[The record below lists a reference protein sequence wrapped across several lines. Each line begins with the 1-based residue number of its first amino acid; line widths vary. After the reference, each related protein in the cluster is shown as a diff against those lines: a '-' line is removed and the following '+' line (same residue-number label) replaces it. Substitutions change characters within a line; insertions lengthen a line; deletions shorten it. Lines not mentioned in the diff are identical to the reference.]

1 MIKEFAS
8 KIASSGTFA
17 IFFIIWVPLVACGGQ
32 GLVDCANG
40 WVAFHN
46 TISTSGD
53 WMWHPLLSGS
63 AHIDMGKWVTG
74 NTLPG
79 GYIDSNTVYTWGQ
92 CMQTSWAFLGFMLMT
107 TVIQWAL
114 SASFG
119 KKIGQEIN
127 KVTHFNHKEEE
138 KA

>member
-8 KIASSGTFA
+8 KIASSGAFA

-32 GLVDCANG
+32 GLVDAANG
-40 WVAFHN
+40 WVAFHDGTTN
-46 TISTSGD
+46 FWMSGLGFTHTS
-53 WMWHPLLSGS
+53 SS
-63 AHIDMGKWVTG
+63 
-74 NTLPG
+74 LPH
-79 GYIDSNTVYTWGQ
+79 GYITTDTLQVWMR

-127 KVTHFNHKEEE
+127 KVTHFNRKEEE

>member
-1 MIKEFAS
+1 MVKEFAS
-8 KIASSGTFA
+8 KIASSGAFA

-32 GLVDCANG
+32 GLVDAANG
-40 WVAFHN
+40 WVAFQDGAHQWIQLYGHVVVG
-46 TISTSGD
+46 TSLPHGWITTST
-53 WMWHPLLSGS
+53 L
-63 AHIDMGKWVTG
+63 
-74 NTLPG
+74 
-79 GYIDSNTVYTWGQ
+79 YTWGQ

>member
-8 KIASSGTFA
+8 KIASSGAFA

-32 GLVDCANG
+32 GLVDAANG

-46 TISTSGD
+46 GTQWFAASFSSLSHSDLANSGLSVGSTLPHG
-53 WMWHPLLSGS
+53 W
-63 AHIDMGKWVTG
+63 ITT
-74 NTLPG
+74 NTLQ
-79 GYIDSNTVYTWGQ
+79 VWMR

-127 KVTHFNHKEEE
+127 KVTHFNHKEE

>member
-8 KIASSGTFA
+8 KIASSGAFA

-32 GLVDCANG
+32 GLVDAANG
-40 WVAFHN
+40 WVAFQNGAHAW
-46 TISTSGD
+46 IQLSSGNAVTQVITGHANALPSGWITQGTLEV
-53 WMWHPLLSGS
+53 WMR
-63 AHIDMGKWVTG
+63 
-74 NTLPG
+74 
-79 GYIDSNTVYTWGQ
+79 

-127 KVTHFNHKEEE
+127 RVTHFNHKEEE